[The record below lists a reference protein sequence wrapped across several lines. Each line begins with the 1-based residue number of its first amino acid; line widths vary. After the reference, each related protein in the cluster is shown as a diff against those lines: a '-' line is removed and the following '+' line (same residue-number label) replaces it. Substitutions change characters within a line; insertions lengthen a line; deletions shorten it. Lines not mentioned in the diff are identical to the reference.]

1 MLSHVDY
8 QFSTQSQSTGRPLF
22 PKRVSKLYI
31 PRDIL
36 EILRPLHKED
46 KRQIE
51 LKLDGGKEGWRK
63 VKAE

>member
-8 QFSTQSQSTGRPLF
+8 QFSTVHSQQGDRCSRKEFLGAC
-22 PKRVSKLYI
+22 V

-36 EILRPLHKED
+36 EILRPLNKED

-51 LKLDGGKEGWRK
+51 LKLDGGKGG
-63 VKAE
+63 